1 MSRYLLAPFPLH
13 GHVVPMTALAAELVG
28 RGGHVTV
35 AISAAFADVF
45 RDLGCEIVELD
56 IMPRSAVAEER
67 SVKRKFGRLRWMR
80 DVYRERVRLS
90 SFLKARIAE
99 LRPDVVVTDIMS
111 LWGVHAAEAA
121 GVPCAAFHVTYAVNE
136 QVLLDD
142 VRRLAGPKMAAFVKW
157 SGFAKIQPG
166 LRRRVHRNAALALVN
181 VIEELQPHRE
191 TFDERFHFVGPLRP
205 EPDRGDSD
213 LPWDRIEN
221 ERTLYVST
229 GTFFTRGAWF
239 FRKVA
244 EAFAGDDW
252 FVVMAT
258 SHTDPEEIGHL
269 PANVVARR
277 YVPQSAVLEH
287 CEAFLTHAGMNS
299 AMEGLLLGLPMV
311 IVPRA
316 SDQKE
321 IARKLVALGT
331 GVVVDHQAGPEEFRT
346 ALDHVV
352 NDPAIRTALAE
363 NAQRL
368 RQSNGPAA
376 AADQLEKLIVGGRA
390 A

>member
-13 GHVVPMTALAAELVG
+13 GHTTPMAALAAELVG

-35 AISAAFADVF
+35 AISPGFADVF
-45 RDLGCEIVELD
+45 RDLGCDIVELD
-56 IMPRSAVAEER
+56 IMPRSAVSESR
-67 SVKRKFGRLRWMR
+67 SVKKKFGRLRWIR

-90 SFLKARIAE
+90 AFLKSKLPE

-121 GVPCAAFHVTYAVNE
+121 GVPYASFHVTYAVNE

-142 VRRLAGPKMAAFVKW
+142 VRRLAGPKTAAIVKW

-166 LRRRVHRNAALALVN
+166 LRRRVNKDAALGLVN
-181 VIEELQPHRE
+181 VIAELQPWRE
-191 TFDERFHFVGPLRP
+191 SFDDRYHFVGPLRP
-205 EPDRGDSD
+205 NPSRGDSD

-244 EAFAGDDW
+244 DAFADSGW

-258 SHTDPEEIGHL
+258 SHTDPDEIGEL
-269 PANVVARR
+269 PSNVVARR

-287 CEAFLTHAGMNS
+287 CDAFLTHAGMNS

-331 GVVVDHQAGPEEFRT
+331 GVVVDHEAEPARLRE
-346 ALDHVV
+346 ALDQVV
-352 NDPAIRTALAE
+352 ADPSIRASLAE
-363 NAQRL
+363 ISQRL
-368 RQSNGPAA
+368 RAANGPAA
-376 AADQLEKLIVGGRA
+376 AADQLEKLIVRESVT
-390 A
+390 

>member
-1 MSRYLLAPFPLH
+1 MSRYLLTPFPLH
-13 GHVVPMTALAAELVG
+13 GHVVPMAALAAELVA

-35 AISAAFADVF
+35 AVSPGFTAPF
-45 RDLGCEIVELD
+45 RELGCEIVELD
-56 IMPRSAVAEER
+56 VMPRSAVAEQR
-67 SVKRKFGRLRWMR
+67 SVKRKFGRLRWIR
-80 DVYRERVRLS
+80 DVHRERVRLS
-90 SFLKARIAE
+90 AFLKARMPD

-111 LWGVHAAEAA
+111 LWGVHAAESAR
-121 GVPCAAFHVTYAVNE
+121 VPHVAFHVTYAVNE

-142 VRRLAGPKMAAFVKW
+142 VRRLAGPKTAAFVKY
-157 SGFAKIQPG
+157 SGFAKVQPG

-181 VIEELQPHRE
+181 STEELQPHRE
-191 TFDERFHFVGPLRP
+191 TFDERFHFVGPLRC
-205 EPDRGDSD
+205 EPARGDSD
-213 LPWDRIEN
+213 LPWDRIER

-239 FRKVA
+239 FRKIA
-244 EAFAGDDW
+244 DAFADNGW
-252 FVVMAT
+252 CVVMAT
-258 SHTDPEEIGHL
+258 SHTDPAEIGDL

-287 CEAFLTHAGMNS
+287 CDAFLTHAGMNS

-321 IARKLVALGT
+321 IARTLAALGV
-331 GVVVDHQAGPEEFRT
+331 GVVVDHEAGPEAFRA
-346 ALDHVV
+346 ALEHVV
-352 NDPAIRTALAE
+352 TDPAIRAAVAE

-376 AADQLEKLIVGGRA
+376 AADQLEKLIVGEGVA
-390 A
+390 